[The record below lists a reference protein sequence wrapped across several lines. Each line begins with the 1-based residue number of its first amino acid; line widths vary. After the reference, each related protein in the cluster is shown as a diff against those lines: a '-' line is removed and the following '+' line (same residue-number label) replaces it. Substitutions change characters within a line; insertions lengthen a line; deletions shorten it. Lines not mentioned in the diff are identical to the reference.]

1 MPTIP
6 EIVHST
12 LGSLWSDVL
21 TAIVDDRLVAYAIPL
36 IDCDIPAISSDF
48 DRLNDPVLRLSIL
61 PPEGTLADLCLTRLL
76 EKRPRFDQAISA
88 ANFSRVSRTRLSSEL
103 EPLIRTKLHSPTT
116 GAVFASAP
124 FPRVWKPISHR
135 IAATIFSRLSN
146 GGFAEEWQL
155 FQPSLTLQ
163 PLWSLP
169 PDHREAGS
177 KCPTR
182 PFTQPSLSARFVL
195 PNPATNF

>member
-48 DRLNDPVLRLSIL
+48 DRLDDPVLRLSIL

-155 FQPSLTLQ
+155 FNRLLLCSLFGACRLTTARLARNA
-163 PLWSLP
+163 LHGLSRSL
-169 PDHREAGS
+169 
-177 KCPTR
+177 
-182 PFTQPSLSARFVL
+182 LSVRGWL